1 MNDTPAVASLGDLSA
16 DLVRQTLLDAAEI
29 ERLVAA
35 IQAPA
40 RPLPTATPR
49 TPAR

>member
-1 MNDTPAVASLGDLSA
+1 MGEVVAKSSGP
-16 DLVRQTLLDAAEI
+16 LLDAAEI
-29 ERLVAA
+29 ERLVTA

-49 TPAR
+49 GR

>member
-1 MNDTPAVASLGDLSA
+1 MGVVVAKSSGP
-16 DLVRQTLLDAAEI
+16 LVDAAEI

-40 RPLPTATPR
+40 RPLPAAA
-49 TPAR
+49 ARGSGR